1 MRQVQRIV
9 AACVCISLQLGCDA
23 DTGAPDE
30 DDVTLR
36 GTGVCG
42 YRTQNQLDW
51 GAVCGPTD
59 LGYAETAACLRDEHF
74 TDVFYEGLVVGC
86 GVLTANLV
94 TPGAVA
100 QALPSSGKVRA
111 LHLDESGAYD
121 GAGDPSVG
129 TAFFGHVVALALN
142 LEFDGMPDYNLQHP
156 GLPLA
161 DLVIADEYS
170 PCHGMRVEDVFV
182 AASAALGGCP
192 TELTAIELNGCAALI
207 NAAYRGGTDPN
218 GVPICDDRFAQPT
231 LAQ

>member
-1 MRQVQRIV
+1 MRQIQRIL
-9 AACVCISLQLGCDA
+9 AATACISLQLGCDA
-23 DTGAPDE
+23 DPGAPSL
-30 DDVTLR
+30 DDVTQR
-36 GTGVCG
+36 DTGACG
-42 YRTQNQLDW
+42 YRTQTQLDW

-59 LGYAETAACLRDEHF
+59 LGYAPTAACLRDEHF

-86 GVLTANLV
+86 GVKTANLV

-100 QALPSSGKVRA
+100 LALPTSGKVRA
-111 LHLDESGAYD
+111 LHVWESGAYD
-121 GAGDPSVG
+121 GDGDPTVG

-161 DLVIADEYS
+161 DLVVADADS
-170 PCHGMRVEDVFV
+170 PCLGMRVEDVFL

-192 TELTAIELNGCAALI
+192 TDLTPIELSGCVSLV